1 MQRLNEEQTQ
11 EKCSTQKVVFSLIEN
26 ENIRQVTDRSY
37 WTKQGSEATVK
48 IADEIIAVIKNFSSD
63 YEWKYNKL

>member
-1 MQRLNEEQTQ
+1 M
-11 EKCSTQKVVFSLIEN
+11 VFSLIEN
-26 ENIRQVTDRSY
+26 ENIREVTDRSY